1 MQFLSQALY
10 KGGSLTFEYAGYA
23 DTALIATSTACEAG
37 KMTLQAGTMY
47 TLTGVTS
54 VFSWATAGVVVAAK
68 TGLDYRKLKKG
79 EITEE

>member
-1 MQFLSQALY
+1 
-10 KGGSLTFEYAGYA
+10 
-23 DTALIATSTACEAG
+23 
-37 KMTLQAGTMY
+37 MTLQAGTMY